1 MAPFD
6 KMLILWIGKKKYS
19 PVDYDKRFNFAL
31 QGKRDGMVFFPKYDE
46 KGKSLL
52 EGAKTVRLAI
62 NSAISGETM
71 KFNSID
77 YFWDVQKDN
86 PEALYKGKAASRLEL
101 DRLIKRLERLNTE
114 KRELESKLGELNDEI
129 SSVNRRVEELQRQ

>member
-1 MAPFD
+1 
-6 KMLILWIGKKKYS
+6 
-19 PVDYDKRFNFAL
+19 
-31 QGKRDGMVFFPKYDE
+31 MVFFPKYDE

-114 KRELESKLGELNDEI
+114 KKELESKLGELNDEI